1 MATKDMRTIKSAR
14 RVLEILEY
22 FDRDHRVATVL
33 DISRQLDYPQSS
45 TSELLRCLARLGYL
59 HYNRFRR
66 TYSPTA
72 RVALLGSWVEPALF
86 RGGTLLNALDR
97 VAERVGETVV
107 LSTAANYV
115 LQHLH
120 VVEGASADAVIEHAG
135 QSAPLLHTPQGRLL
149 LASYQ
154 DDQIKSAVHR
164 LNAEETDPARVV
176 RLKETDEELSEL
188 RRRGWLI
195 QPDARGDGTGV
206 IAVLLP
212 KRKGLD
218 RLALSV
224 VASREVIEA
233 RSEEILKIMLAY
245 RRAMRADQVE
255 NQAAQKQPAPIR
267 KPDTVAPAA
276 LRPREDAGLAVMH
289 A

>member
-1 MATKDMRTIKSAR
+1 MATKDMRTIKSAQ

-22 FDRDHRVATVL
+22 FDRDHRVATVM

-86 RGGTLLNALDR
+86 RGGTLLNVLDR

-120 VVEGASADAVIEHAG
+120 VVEGASEDAVIEHAG
-135 QSAPLLHTPQGRLL
+135 QSAPLLHTPQGRLI

-176 RLKETDEELSEL
+176 RLKETVEELSEL

-224 VASREVIEA
+224 VAPRAVIEA

-245 RRAMRADQVE
+245 RRAMRADQTE
-255 NQAAQKQPAPIR
+255 NQAAQKQPTPIR
-267 KPDTVAPAA
+267 KPEAVAPAA
-276 LRPREDAGLAVMH
+276 MRPREDAGVAVMH

>member
-22 FDRDHRVATVL
+22 FDRDHRIATVM

-59 HYNRFRR
+59 HYNRFKR

-86 RGGTLLNALDR
+86 RGGSLLNALDQ
-97 VAERVGETVV
+97 VAARVGETVV

-120 VVEGASADAVIEHAG
+120 VVEGASETAVIEHAG
-135 QSAPLLHTPQGRLL
+135 HSEPLLHSPQGRLIL
-149 LASYQ
+149 SSYT
-154 DDQIKSAVHR
+154 DEQIKSAVHR
-164 LNAEETDPARVV
+164 LNADETDPQRVV
-176 RLKETDEELSEL
+176 RLKETLEELAEL
-188 RRRGWLI
+188 RRRGWVI
-195 QPDARGDGTGV
+195 QPDARDDGTGV
-206 IAVLLP
+206 IAVLMP
-212 KRKGLD
+212 KRKGHD

-224 VASREVIEA
+224 IASREVVETRGKEIA
-233 RSEEILKIMLAY
+233 RIMLAY
-245 RRAMRADQVE
+245 RRTVRAEQKE
-255 NQAAQKQPAPIR
+255 EQAAQKPAPQMQV
-267 KPDTVAPAA
+267 PSPA
-276 LRPREDAGLAVMH
+276 LRRPEEAGPVVMH